1 MQYETEGIGAFF
13 PNRRN
18 HMYSPGLKLPAV
30 QEYLSGNG
38 SLAEL
43 SKKYEATI
51 SQGYKTHYL
60 GG

>member
-1 MQYETEGIGAFF
+1 
-13 PNRRN
+13 
-18 HMYSPGLKLPAV
+18 MYSLRLKLPAV

-51 SQGYKTHYL
+51 SQGYKTHYYL